1 MILLSRVGGGISA
14 GCTSNLRAITTHGK
28 NDFAEGFKI
37 LLDTDLKIILLG
49 HQNNFVRILKIMN
62 NAANFDI
69 LATSLYVLHNYFDN
83 STKLYF

>member
-1 MILLSRVGGGISA
+1 MILLTKEDGISA
-14 GCTSNLRAITTHGK
+14 GCTSNLRTIGK

-62 NAANFDI
+62 NAARKI
-69 LATSLYVLHNYFDN
+69 LIF
-83 STKLYF
+83 